1 MGVTEFVLEL
11 LALKA
16 QIKGVFKGYAV
27 AMLTF
32 LLKKMVITCWPKFTD
47 NFCIF
52 LRESITFLV
61 FWDTIMNC
69 KMIVGGHMGYLW

>member
-32 LLKKMVITCWPKFTD
+32 LLKKMVITC
-47 NFCIF
+47 
-52 LRESITFLV
+52 
-61 FWDTIMNC
+61 
-69 KMIVGGHMGYLW
+69 